1 MRILLFLLCILFS
14 ISTKAQVS
22 PKPTYTI
29 ITRLHYGFIWNFSQ
43 EVSHLSNQHMPAF
56 EIDFVKQ
63 TKGNKPWQ
71 QEYNYPQVGY
81 SLYYFAFDPTKPVGN
96 IVAVLAHAGKN
107 FYKTKRSNLQWRLG
121 FGTAYVEKRYDS
133 ETNLKNNVISE
144 RINFTLNGQM
154 NFNYQICQ
162 KVILNLGVGLTH
174 VSNGAL
180 KRPNFGINLPTL
192 HVGVGVNIA
201 KGDNENRKDSIKL
214 FKRKTN
220 FYISPFIGLKEVYPV
235 NGPRY
240 FLGGINAYVERR
252 MNRNSGLNIGVY
264 FSYDKSKKAEIVN
277 DTLNLKNVFIN
288 RTQAAIIA
296 GHELYI
302 NRLSLITQIGMYL
315 YDPTHLSKS
324 FYQKVGFKYYV
335 SEKVF
340 VGMIM
345 KLDLGVAEWIE
356 WGGGIRL

>member
-1 MRILLFLLCILFS
+1 MRIFLFFVCIFFS
-14 ISTKAQVS
+14 ISTKAQLS

-29 ITRLHYGFIWNFSQ
+29 TTRLHYGFIWNFSP
-43 EVSHLSNQHMPAF
+43 EVSHLANQHMPAL
-56 EIDFVKQ
+56 EIDVTKQ

-71 QEYNYPQVGY
+71 QEYKYPQVGY
-81 SLYYFAFDPTKPVGN
+81 SLYYFAFDPNKSVGN
-96 IVAVLAHAGKN
+96 ILAVLAHAGKN

-121 FGTAYVEKRYDS
+121 FGTAYVEKRFDS
-133 ETNLKNNVISE
+133 EGNFGNNVISQH
-144 RINFTLNGQM
+144 INFVLNGQL
-154 NFNYQICQ
+154 NFNYQLTQ
-162 KVILNLGVGLTH
+162 KVNFNLGVGLTH

-192 HVGVGVNIA
+192 HAGIGINIA
-201 KGDNENRKDSIKL
+201 KGDSEYRKDSVIA
-214 FKRKTN
+214 FKRKTY
-220 FYISPFIGLKEVYPV
+220 FYITPFMGLKEVYPV

-252 MNRNSGLNIGVY
+252 MNRKSGLNVGVD
-264 FSYDKSKKAEIVN
+264 FSYDQSKKSEIIN
-277 DTLNLKNVFIN
+277 DSLNLKNVFIN
-288 RTQAAIIA
+288 RAQAAIIA

-302 NRLSLITQIGMYL
+302 NRLSLITQMGVYL
-315 YDPTHLSKS
+315 RDPTHLDKP

-335 SEKVF
+335 TEKVY

-345 KLDLGVAEWIE
+345 KIHLGIADWIE